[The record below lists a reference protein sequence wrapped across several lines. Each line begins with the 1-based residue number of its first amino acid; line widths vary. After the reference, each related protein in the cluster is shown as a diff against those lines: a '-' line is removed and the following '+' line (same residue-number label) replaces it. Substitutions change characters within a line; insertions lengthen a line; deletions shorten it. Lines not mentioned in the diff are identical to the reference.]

1 MKLFLPAFL
10 LLVLP
15 LFSLA
20 ENFDVL
26 IRNGLVVDG
35 SGNPGYHADVA
46 VKDGHIAAIGKID
59 GPAKEEIDA
68 TGLVVAPGFIDVH
81 THADDV
87 ADFPRAENFLRMGVT
102 SIVVGNCGSS
112 DLDIAKLFTGI
123 EKKTVSINVASLIG
137 HNSDEPQL
145 PTTMLVTPM
154 RTKFSARGKSATS
167 SACVWTSM
175 KPGAMTRPVASIS
188 SLAVPSILPMAAMR
202 PSFTAILA

>member
-1 MKLFLPAFL
+1 MKFFLPAFL

-35 SGNPGYHADVA
+35 SGNPGYHANVA
-46 VKDGHIAAIGKID
+46 VKDGRIAAIGKID
-59 GPAKEEIDA
+59 GSAKEEIDA
-68 TGLVVAPGFIDVH
+68 TGLVIAPGFIDVH

-112 DLDIAKLFTGI
+112 DLDIAKLFSGI
-123 EKKTVSINVASLIG
+123 EKKTISLNVASLIG
-137 HNSDEPQL
+137 HNSVRENAMGGSFDREPTATERERMKVIVRQ
-145 PTTMLVTPM
+145 
-154 RTKFSARGKSATS
+154 ARSEE
-167 SACVWTSM
+167 
-175 KPGAMTRPVASIS
+175 R
-188 SLAVPSILPMAAMR
+188 R
-202 PSFTAILA
+202 